1 MDSPLPELNCWK
13 NDLRSILDFC
23 RYIPV
28 LVASRFF
35 EFRIF
40 ERMLRYLRWIFFLQ
54 LGSIQAQHTEIP
66 NGGFEDWVNT
76 GTYFEPYYWNTFNI
90 LSEFGCSD
98 FIRPDSQAFA
108 GKVCAR
114 IATLSCFSPDLN
126 LRDTLAGILFAGERD
141 AAPGFPCNT
150 RPANFSFQY
159 RYYPSPG
166 DTAVLAL
173 VFRKIRGNRQEDIG
187 VAYLEVSDTVR
198 NWTAANLPVW
208 WRTNE
213 TPDTVQVVITSSKAV
228 IANRKPRQPGSVLW
242 VDEVKTDKPIWET
255 PVSTLSAPLGQLRFY
270 PNPAGMELSISA
282 PTNLNGVYVLSDS
295 RGLIKAVYP
304 AGTLQIPL
312 DHLSA
317 GVYFLSY
324 SGPEG
329 RKVERIVHT
338 R

>member
-1 MDSPLPELNCWK
+1 
-13 NDLRSILDFC
+13 
-23 RYIPV
+23 
-28 LVASRFF
+28 
-35 EFRIF
+35 
-40 ERMLRYLRWIFFLQ
+40 MLRYLLVFFVLQ
-54 LGSIQAQHTEIP
+54 LGSLQAQQTEIP

-141 AAPGFPCNT
+141 AAPGYPCNT
-150 RPANFSFQY
+150 RPANFSFHY
-159 RYYPSPG
+159 RYFPSPG

-198 NWTAANLPVW
+198 NWTAANVPVW
-208 WRTNE
+208 WKTNE

-228 IANRKPRQPGSVLW
+228 IANRKPAQPGSVLW
-242 VDEVKTDKPIWET
+242 VDEVNTDIPIWRQQQSVQANL
-255 PVSTLSAPLGQLRFY
+255 PMKCSVY
-270 PNPAGMELSISA
+270 PNPSRDSIYLPVLDNQSA
-282 PTNLNGVYVLSDS
+282 PFLLFDAGGRM
-295 RGLIKAVYP
+295 RGNFP
-304 AGTLQIPL
+304 AGTRSISL
-312 DHLSA
+312 A
-317 GVYFLSY
+317 RFEKGVYYLHFFTD
-324 SGPEG
+324 SGHHCQ
-329 RKVERIVHT
+329 RLLRID
-338 R
+338 